1 MRLCGI
7 SECGTEVESSQHLP
21 GESWVGAFVAG
32 AGVIAP
38 VTSGAPELLVVLET
52 PNVSKMS
59 VVILLLRLRRLAI
72 EAVSSSFTVGRIRLG
87 R

>member
-1 MRLCGI
+1 M
-7 SECGTEVESSQHLP
+7 EVEPSPHLP
-21 GESWVGAFVAG
+21 GESCVSEFVVG
-32 AGVIAP
+32 AGVVVL
-38 VTSGAPELLVVLET
+38 VTGGAPELLVVLET
-52 PNVSKMS
+52 PSVSKIS